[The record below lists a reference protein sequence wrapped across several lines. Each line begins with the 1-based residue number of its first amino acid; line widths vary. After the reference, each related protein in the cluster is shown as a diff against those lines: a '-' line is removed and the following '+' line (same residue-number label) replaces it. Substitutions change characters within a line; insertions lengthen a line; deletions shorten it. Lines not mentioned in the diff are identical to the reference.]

1 MLGNTDNLVKDI
13 VRVFIFEN
21 WARFYYTVEKHG
33 VAHLEVPQD
42 VLEKLKAAHP
52 DLAPLI
58 EETNTSVIT
67 PESCRQNVGE
77 FVCRILD
84 GQKYPPGSVEKA
96 LNSKAFKIEMHMFF
110 MWQHGHEGYLDQHA
124 LSFDDWL
131 EMIAN
136 WRLMDEV
143 KAFQAKLEQ
152 APEQDGEKGGT
163 VH

>member
-1 MLGNTDNLVKDI
+1 MIGNEDTLVKDI

-21 WARFYYTVEKHG
+21 WARFYFTADKHG
-33 VAHLEVPQD
+33 MAHLEVPGD
-42 VLEKLKAAHP
+42 VLEKLKKEHP

-58 EETNTSVIT
+58 EETNKGVIT
-67 PESCRQNVGE
+67 PELCRQKVGE

-84 GQKYPPGSVEKA
+84 GQKYAPGQVEKA

-110 MWQHGHEGYLDQHA
+110 MWQRGHEAYLDQHD
-124 LSFDDWL
+124 LSFDDWM
-131 EMIAN
+131 EMIVN

-152 APEQDGEKGGT
+152 APEEDGQKGGT